1 MRGFEGEI
9 VKNRKIN
16 IKEHLKKNLQESGQ
30 ERGRDNKRKNA
41 MEERPL
47 EGEKKIIGI
56 ENERELRDRREA
68 SELSDCMSDE
78 SERKRCLLKKKMGGK
93 KKRKTNRRKNEYAER
108 EREKR
113 RS

>member
-1 MRGFEGEI
+1 M
-9 VKNRKIN
+9 KNRKIN

-78 SERKRCLLKKKMGGK
+78 SERKRCLLKKKMGE
-93 KKRKTNRRKNEYAER
+93 KRSEKRTDGKTNMQKER

-113 RS
+113 S

>member
-47 EGEKKIIGI
+47 EGEKK
-56 ENERELRDRREA
+56 NNWN
-68 SELSDCMSDE
+68 
-78 SERKRCLLKKKMGGK
+78 RKREGTERQKGGK
-93 KKRKTNRRKNEYAER
+93 
-108 EREKR
+108 
-113 RS
+113 